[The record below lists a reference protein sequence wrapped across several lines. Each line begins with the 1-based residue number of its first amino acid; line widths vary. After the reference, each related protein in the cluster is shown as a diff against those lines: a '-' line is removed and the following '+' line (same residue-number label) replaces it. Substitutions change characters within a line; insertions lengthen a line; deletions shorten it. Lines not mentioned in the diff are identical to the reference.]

1 METGISVLDHCTASP
16 VIPPASRPRL
26 VAVGPIERR
35 SPAHALKILA
45 PIDFSVDP
53 RAPVEQAINVAR
65 AIGADLMLLNVADP
79 RSRGFGWPQG
89 PFDRTLPGHVD
100 KFIVP
105 GSVPETI
112 ASFAEF
118 VDADLVLMISEH
130 YGRWTRFWKWSVTA
144 HVMESTDRPVLVTG
158 LADTDSRFHCRRIL
172 CALTLDGTDGATV
185 LQAEA
190 LARRSGGEPVLLSA
204 VPDVSEGLLYEAIF
218 GADRPLSTCLA
229 LDRLREIPRG
239 LSVPYKTSVM
249 IGSPHKCIG
258 LAAQEYAADIV
269 VAARAKLDV
278 RALFRGL
285 TCPMLSIARKSL
297 AVCPIGA
304 GAADSLPELSK
315 AAGF

>member
-1 METGISVLDHCTASP
+1 
-16 VIPPASRPRL
+16 
-26 VAVGPIERR
+26 
-35 SPAHALKILA
+35 
-45 PIDFSVDP
+45 
-53 RAPVEQAINVAR
+53 
-65 AIGADLMLLNVADP
+65 
-79 RSRGFGWPQG
+79 
-89 PFDRTLPGHVD
+89 
-100 KFIVP
+100 
-105 GSVPETI
+105 
-112 ASFAEF
+112 
-118 VDADLVLMISEH
+118 
-130 YGRWTRFWKWSVTA
+130 
-144 HVMESTDRPVLVTG
+144 
-158 LADTDSRFHCRRIL
+158 
-172 CALTLDGTDGATV
+172 
-185 LQAEA
+185 
-190 LARRSGGEPVLLSA
+190 LSA